1 MDEYFLE
8 YKEAFKIVKKTFN
21 YTNHTVLPE
30 ALEKWGADIFQK
42 ILPRHLELI
51 FLVNFMF
58 LEEIKTKFPLNNE
71 KLSKFSIIEESYPKQ
86 IRMANLCIISSSKID

>member
-8 YKEAFKIVKKTFN
+8 YKEVFKIVKKTFN
-21 YTNHTVLPE
+21 YTNHRVLPE
-30 ALEKWGADIFQK
+30 ALEKWGVDIFQN
-42 ILPRHLELI
+42 ILRRHLELI
-51 FLVNFMF
+51 SFVNFIF
-58 LEEIKTKFPLNNE
+58 LEEIKSKFLHNND